1 MAKRVPTANFTITL
15 DLGPEV
21 KPSELSAEL
30 TDPNG
35 KSIPAK
41 IEDSKNKGKYSIK
54 FSFDYDG
61 DYTIVI
67 KGKGGAEL
75 VRQSI
80 NPHQITESQNP
91 NKSGSGPSSS
101 SSQPNR
107 NQSSQP
113 HNNNNNNNN
122 NNSSGGG
129 SGGSSGGGKPNAAVV
144 SFEAPPSIKG
154 AKASDFKAVV
164 TGPRG
169 KRTDG
174 TITAESTPGNFE
186 VRFAL
191 DDEGEYELLVTG
203 PRGIEV
209 IRQKFDPAHGGF
221 SGTIDDPAGP
231 QSAGPSKFVIQ
242 LQLPQGVKH
251 TDLSATITDPKG
263 RNVRATIEQDPK
275 SNDGCVIK
283 FEFQEQ
289 GDYHLVVKDK
299 SGRVVVEQSLNPSQI
314 QKK

>member
-1 MAKRVPTANFTITL
+1 MSRKVPAANFTITL

-21 KPSELSAEL
+21 KASELKAEL

-54 FSFDYDG
+54 FSFDHDG

-67 KGKGGAEL
+67 KGKGGVEL

-91 NKSGSGPSSS
+91 NRSGSGSSS
-101 SSQPNR
+101 PAQSQN
-107 NQSSQP
+107 NKQN
-113 HNNNNNNNN
+113 NNNNNNNN
-122 NNSSGGG
+122 NNSGGG
-129 SGGSSGGGKPNAAVV
+129 GGGRPNAAVV
-144 SFEAPPSIKG
+144 SFEAPPSVKG

-164 TGPRG
+164 TGPKG
-169 KRTDG
+169 KRTNG

-191 DDEGEYELLVTG
+191 DDAGEYELLVTG
-203 PRGIEV
+203 PKGMEV
-209 IRQKFDPAHGGF
+209 IRQKFNPADGGF
-221 SGTIDDPAGP
+221 SGTIAD
-231 QSAGPSKFVIQ
+231 SAPSGPSKFVIQ
-242 LQLPQGVKH
+242 LQLPPGAKH
-251 TDLSATITDPKG
+251 SDLKAQITDPKG
-263 RNVRATIEQDPK
+263 KNVHATIEQDPK
-275 SNDGCVIK
+275 NKEGCVIK
-283 FEFQEQ
+283 FEFNEH
-289 GDYHLVVKDK
+289 GDYHLIVKDK
-299 SGRVVVEQSLNPSQI
+299 SGHEVVNQSINPSQA